1 MVIVILIL
9 SKKYKNDVTGGGN
22 VDKYEVVKFV
32 LKMAKN
38 DNLHMEF
45 GVVQKMLSYTT
56 EMVLIFATIPKCSNL
71 FLFDRH
77 HTECVWCLQT
87 WGQNNCLKGPYHW
100 NYLPLEFENRQ
111 QNWFFLPEK
120 IRSKLKYTKDQET
133 ISENIWPNRQAFW
146 VDVKRMTLLNVET
159 DFSSRKQGTVLTQ
172 QKAAMNERCG

>member
-56 EMVLIFATIPKCSNL
+56 EMVLIFATIPKCSDHFYLPNNYNSVYL
-71 FLFDRH
+71 GVGNIFCRGRTSTQGKMMLNGLIQLFD
-77 HTECVWCLQT
+77 
-87 WGQNNCLKGPYHW
+87 
-100 NYLPLEFENRQ
+100 
-111 QNWFFLPEK
+111 
-120 IRSKLKYTKDQET
+120 
-133 ISENIWPNRQAFW
+133 
-146 VDVKRMTLLNVET
+146 
-159 DFSSRKQGTVLTQ
+159 
-172 QKAAMNERCG
+172 